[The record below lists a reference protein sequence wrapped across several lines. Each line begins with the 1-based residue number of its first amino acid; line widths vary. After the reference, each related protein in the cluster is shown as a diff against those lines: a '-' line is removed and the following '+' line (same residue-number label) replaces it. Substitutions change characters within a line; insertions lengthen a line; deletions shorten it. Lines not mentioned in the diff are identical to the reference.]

1 MTREELIKT
10 IDESGYEYIGIRHL
24 EDDEEY
30 AVGDFLR
37 NSYDWNYEYDC
48 SSYHTDEPVEL
59 PGTCA
64 YHTGI
69 RTGWDDEEELAEK
82 LDKAIFGSSCYS
94 GKAVI
99 IGGNRSEWGNDEH
112 EIIIEDAVVIAIL
125 D

>member
-1 MTREELIKT
+1 MTREELIKA

-37 NSYDWNYEYDC
+37 NSYDWDYEYDC
-48 SSYHTDEPVEL
+48 SSYDTDEPVEL
-59 PGTCA
+59 PGSCA

-69 RTGWDDEEELAEK
+69 QAGWDDEEEIAEK
-82 LDKAIFGSSCYS
+82 LDKAIAGSSCYS

-99 IGGNRSEWGNDEH
+99 IGGNRSEWGNDDH